1 MNHRHSVTRRTTLR
15 GIGAVALLGGALIAP
30 LASGSPA
37 NATVISGAKSIGDVV
52 TTAFPGAGTGA
63 TTDIHVLGF
72 NDLHGNLD
80 ATATT
85 PAKQYNTFAGGAANL
100 ANVISTKKTAY
111 GASDVATVYA
121 GDAIGA
127 SPLISAVYNDE
138 PTIVALDQMGID
150 FASVGNHEFD
160 KGYTELQR
168 LAAGC
173 TTATDPAS
181 CSVAKT
187 KIHADNVAKATS
199 NPEDY
204 ILPGGSTSPIYPGA
218 NFQYLSTNVRTTSS
232 GNLAENTLFPAYGT
246 KDFPKSGGGTIKVG
260 FIGLTLKDTPTIVS
274 PGGVAGLTFDPEVA
288 AANAAAAKLKALGA
302 KTIVMLL
309 HQGGFQAGTAVLNGC
324 AGNLDPAVNASNQ
337 PIFNIVGPSSGLD
350 PDIGV
355 VISGHTHTE
364 YVCTITNGTQTR
376 LITSASAFG
385 RVLTDATLT
394 ISNETGELKLA
405 TAANQI
411 VQSSSSQTT
420 FTPLPGDPT
429 TSAIV
434 AQYRTAV
441 ASTASA
447 IVGHI
452 TANFTNTVQ
461 APYGE
466 MTAGDL
472 VADAQLAA
480 TESPS
485 TGGAQI
491 ALMNSGGVRSPGLVF
506 SGDGTITYSDAFTMQ
521 PFYNYL
527 VTKTMTG
534 ADIRSVLEE
543 QYVGCGTQTV
553 QRTMLPSTGFR
564 YETDPAAATC
574 AGKIGTIQLNGVDIV
589 PTQNYRVTMNNFMYG
604 GGDGYGTFKKA
615 PQDGMYGEFDI
626 DALVAYL
633 QPSITG
639 PAFSP
644 IALKTS
650 APVLSTDAN
659 RIVSIGSLP
668 PGVPTNVPEAS
679 SPALLLL
686 AAGGVLLLGIWF
698 TNRKR
703 IRSAK
708 T

>member
-1 MNHRHSVTRRTTLR
+1 MKHRHSATLR
-15 GIGAVALLGGALIAP
+15 TIGVVALLGGAIIAP
-30 LASGSPA
+30 LASGSSA
-37 NATVISGAKSIGDVV
+37 NATVISGANSIGDTVKM
-52 TTAFPGAGTGA
+52 AFPGAGSG
-63 TTDIHVLGF
+63 TTTNIHVLGF

-85 PAKQYNTFAGGAANL
+85 PAKQYGSFAGGAANL
-100 ANVISTKKTAY
+100 ANLVTSKRSAY

-160 KGYTELQR
+160 KGFSELQR
-168 LAAGC
+168 LAKGC
-173 TTATDPAS
+173 STAPDPSA

-187 KIHADNVAKATS
+187 KIHADNVAKGTS
-199 NPEDY
+199 NAEDY
-204 ILPGGSTSPIYPGA
+204 ILPGGGTSPIYPGA

-246 KDFPKSGGGTIKVG
+246 KDFPSSSGGTIKVG

-288 AANAAAAKLKALGA
+288 AANAAATKLKALGA

-337 PIFNIVGPSSGLD
+337 PIFDIVGPSSGLD

-355 VISGHTHTE
+355 IISGHTHTE

-376 LITSASAFG
+376 LITSASAFA

-394 ISNETGELKLA
+394 ISNDTGELKLA
-405 TAANQI
+405 SAVNQI
-411 VQSSSSQTT
+411 NSSSSNATT
-420 FTPLPGDPT
+420 FTALPGDPT
-429 TSAIV
+429 TASIV

-447 IVGHI
+447 IVGRI
-452 TANFTNTVQ
+452 TASFTNSAQ

-480 TESPS
+480 TTSPS

-491 ALMNSGGVRSPGLVF
+491 ALLNSGGVRSPGLVL
-506 SGDGTITYSDAFTMQ
+506 SGSGTLTYNDAFTMQ

-527 VTKTMTG
+527 VTKSMTG

-543 QYVGCGTQTV
+543 QYVGCRGQTV
-553 QRTMLPSTGFR
+553 QRIMLASTGFR
-564 YETDPAAATC
+564 YETIPAAVPC
-574 AGKIGTIQLNGVDIV
+574 AAKIGAIQLNGIDIV
-589 PTQNYRVTMNNFMYG
+589 PTQTYRVTMNNFMYG
-604 GGDGYGTFKKA
+604 GGDGYGVFKNA
-615 PQDGMYGEFDI
+615 PQDGVYGQFDI

-633 QPSITG
+633 QPSIAG

-650 APVLSTDAN
+650 APVLSSDPN
-659 RIVSIGSLP
+659 RIISIGSLP
-668 PGVPTNVPEAS
+668 PGVPANVPEAS
-679 SPALLLL
+679 NPAFLLL
-686 AAGGVLLLGIWF
+686 AAGGVLLLGMWF
-698 TNRKR
+698 TNRKP
-703 IRSAK
+703 SSVA
-708 T
+708 